1 MVHFIPDSDGIV
13 HLNRDSGRCG
23 VLINNYDLDNNLTVE
38 ITGEPTITM
47 IPMSKI
53 RIPDSV
59 EIKITGGSSTRNYA
73 VFAYSAGDEA

>member
-1 MVHFIPDSDGIV
+1 MVHFILDNNGVV
-13 HLNRDSGRCG
+13 HLNRDSARCG